1 MDGETKRL
9 VRAAKYCAMFGIG
22 FFMLGLMLIVASLTM
37 GKVDAAV
44 PGVLFM
50 ALWLMCWA
58 EYIHRINQAMLR
70 RCLMFEKET
79 ATKT

>member
-1 MDGETKRL
+1 MDEEFKRV

-37 GKVDAAV
+37 GKADAAV

-50 ALWLMCWA
+50 AMWLMCWA
-58 EYIHRINQAMLR
+58 EYIHRINQAVMHKL
-70 RCLMFEKET
+70 CSVKPLCQHQ
-79 ATKT
+79 